1 MGGVVTGGVTGDVE
15 IEAIALL
22 DAQVTT
28 HRSGQGAIFQ

>member
-1 MGGVVTGGVTGDVE
+1 MSALRPAGDVE

-22 DAQVTT
+22 DAEVTT